1 MQNMILIGQALILTI
16 HIKFDQIN
24 HVKLCCIYL
33 TEDTFLNSIVVT
45 GVNVVHVH

>member
-1 MQNMILIGQALILTI
+1 MILIGQALILTS

-24 HVKLCCIYL
+24 HVKLCTYL